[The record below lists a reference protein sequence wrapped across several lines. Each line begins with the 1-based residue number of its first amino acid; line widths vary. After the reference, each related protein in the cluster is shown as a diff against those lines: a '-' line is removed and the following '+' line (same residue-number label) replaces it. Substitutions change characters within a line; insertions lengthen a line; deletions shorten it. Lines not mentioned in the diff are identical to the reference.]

1 MPKAKSLFK
10 VESGGVIARLNGL
23 AQRARANSKFAF
35 MVGYTAPYAVYV
47 HENLTARHP
56 VGQAKFLEQP
66 AREHADEIA
75 AIIMRA
81 LRAGL
86 SPRSALGLGA
96 IRLLQLSK
104 PLVPV
109 DTGFLKASGYAK
121 VETKGAT

>member
-1 MPKAKSLFK
+1 MAKATPFIK
-10 VESGGVIARLNGL
+10 VDDGAVIARLNGL
-23 AQRARANSKFAF
+23 ANKARANSKFAF

-56 VGQAKFLEQP
+56 VGQAKYLEQP

-75 AIIMRA
+75 AVIMRA

-109 DTGFLKASGYAK
+109 DTGFLKSTGYAK
-121 VETKGAT
+121 VETKGGV